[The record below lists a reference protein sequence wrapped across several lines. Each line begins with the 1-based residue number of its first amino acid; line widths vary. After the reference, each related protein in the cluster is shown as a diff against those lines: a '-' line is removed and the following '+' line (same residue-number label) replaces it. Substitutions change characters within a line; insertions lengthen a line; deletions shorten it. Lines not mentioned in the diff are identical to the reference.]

1 MVVNTF
7 NNNICN
13 KHLTIFS
20 VIHAQNIC
28 NNDTYM
34 LKKIFYV
41 VCCKTCCKSVQCY
54 AFLLNYTCFYTLA
67 KAISAMATSKAKR
80 QATARKAARTRKRNA
95 AAKAAARKKSATR
108 RRRSAST
115 KGSSRR
121 RTSRRRPAR
130 KSSRRSSSRR
140 RRR

>member
-1 MVVNTF
+1 MNTCRWLLIRI
-7 NNNICN
+7 NNNIYN

-20 VIHAQNIC
+20 VIHAQNTC

-54 AFLLNYTCFYTLA
+54 AFLLNYTCFYTDA

-80 QATARKAARTRKRNA
+80 VAAARKAARTRKRNA
-95 AAKAAARKKSATR
+95 AAKAAASKKAAARRKRRVPARKTAR
-108 RRRSAST
+108 RRTTRKA
-115 KGSSRR
+115 SSRR
-121 RTSRRRPAR
+121 RTA
-130 KSSRRSSSRR
+130 RR
-140 RRR
+140 RR